1 MSSIVVKRKT
11 ARITAGA
18 LGIAGV
24 VGLAWVGDTAVAANV
39 ERQISDAVHETYAP
53 EAGTALETAPSV
65 YVGGI
70 PYLQALLSS
79 QVPVVGVSALDV
91 EVDGVGMVNT
101 GVTLQGVKAEANQ
114 VWSGDFVGANAQSMR
129 RTLRLDGV
137 AMGQWLGMSDLT
149 ISHPKNISPGGGTA
163 TEAVFQGRPPGFHE
177 PVSVLATLRL
187 VGDEFQ
193 LRPTKILQSS
203 VHPEDADDDAL
214 AAFDLTVNTT
224 QLPLDRAADAV
235 YLEGGSIV
243 FEAVRNNVIVQPEH
257 LSPVGNAAQ
266 PGSAA
271 RKPTGSFN

>member
-11 ARITAGA
+11 ARRAAWA
-18 LGIAGV
+18 LGLAGV
-24 VGLAWVGDTAVAANV
+24 VGIAWIGDTMVASNV
-39 ERQISDAVHETYAP
+39 EHKISDAVYESYAP
-53 EAGTALETAPSV
+53 ESGNELATPPSV

-70 PYLQALLSS
+70 PYLQALRSS

-91 EVDGVGMVNT
+91 DVDGVGMVNT
-101 GVTLQGVKAEANQ
+101 GVTLQGLKAEPNQ
-114 VWSGDFVGANAQSMR
+114 VWSGDFLGAKAQSMR

-137 AMGQWLGMSDLT
+137 AMGAWLDMKDLT

-193 LRPTKILQSS
+193 LRPKEVISSS
-203 VHPEDADDDAL
+203 VHPDDADDDAL

-224 QLPLDRAADAV
+224 TLPLDKAADAV

-243 FEAVRNNVIVQPEH
+243 FEAVRNNVIVQPEY
-257 LSPVGNAAQ
+257 LAPVG
-266 PGSAA
+266 S
-271 RKPTGSFN
+271 TSEF